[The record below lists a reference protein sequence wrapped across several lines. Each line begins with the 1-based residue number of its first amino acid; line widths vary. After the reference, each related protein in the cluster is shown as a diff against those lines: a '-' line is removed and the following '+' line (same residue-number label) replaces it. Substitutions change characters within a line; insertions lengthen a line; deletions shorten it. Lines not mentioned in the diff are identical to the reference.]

1 MYNAIW
7 VELCRVLPIWYS
19 LQDHNWRYSLSYL
32 GLELSFQNWP
42 LFEPLGC
49 FAVFFCLGF
58 LVVSLPAASFPPV
71 LFICID
77 LKGLQAKLRHVLGYS
92 LVTFQVTLCCWFPW
106 ELVSSL
112 WSALECLI
120 YVLVSN
126 QYPWLQSLFLPGGQ
140 ESLCAWPTSC
150 LQGVPWGQAGA
161 LDHAARPWGSVL
173 RTWTQ
178 PSLWVCLLVAA
189 NYNCKFALKIK
200 FCLKSNFCLGAPL

>member
-19 LQDHNWRYSLSYL
+19 LQDHNWKYSLSYL

-71 LFICID
+71 LYICID

-106 ELVSSL
+106 ELVSPL

-120 YVLVSN
+120 Y
-126 QYPWLQSLFLPGGQ
+126 
-140 ESLCAWPTSC
+140 LCACFQPVS
-150 LQGVPWGQAGA
+150 LAPVSFPSRRAGVPVCMAHKLSAGRS
-161 LDHAARPWGSVL
+161 LGVGRGSWSCCQTM
-173 RTWTQ
+173 RICT
-178 PSLWVCLLVAA
+178 
-189 NYNCKFALKIK
+189 
-200 FCLKSNFCLGAPL
+200 